1 MTNLSPAAS
10 RNLWIGLMTV
20 ASTVTT
26 LVLACAT
33 PFPALAALAAVYV
46 RRTEGM
52 LLIGAAWVAS
62 QLVGF
67 CVLDYPVDANSVAW
81 SAGLGTAAIASLLVA
96 RLSIRQLGGVH
107 VIGRLIVAYVAAYV
121 GFKLAV
127 LGWTIALDSGW
138 AAFSTKVLLRQ
149 FVRYGAILAGL
160 LVLHR
165 LLELTGVKGDRA
177 ALAARA

>member
-1 MTNLSPAAS
+1 MTNLSPAVS

-46 RRTEGM
+46 RRAEAL
-52 LLIGAAWVAS
+52 LLIAAAWGAS
-62 QLVGF
+62 QVVGF

-81 SAGLGTAAIASLLVA
+81 SAGLGTSAIVSLLVA
-96 RLSIRQLGGVH
+96 QLSIRQLGTVH

-121 GFKLAV
+121 GFKVAV
-127 LGWTIALDSGW
+127 FGWTLALDSGW

-160 LVLHR
+160 VVLHR
-165 LLELTGVKGDRA
+165 LLELAGVKGDRGT
-177 ALAARA
+177 LAAQG